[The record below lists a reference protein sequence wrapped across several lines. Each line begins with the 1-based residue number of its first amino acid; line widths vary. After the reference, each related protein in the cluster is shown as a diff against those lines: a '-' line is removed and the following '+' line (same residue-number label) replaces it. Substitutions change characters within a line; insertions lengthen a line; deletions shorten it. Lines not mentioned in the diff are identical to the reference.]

1 MQNVGVEY
9 LLARTIAQELLL
21 RGLYAKWAVES
32 PHPRKANRG
41 MLDGMV
47 ATMWAVQP
55 PKDDDERRLYQSIE
69 ICLREFRDQVDIRLK
84 GEGFLE

>member
-1 MQNVGVEY
+1 MQNISVEY

-32 PHPRKANRG
+32 PHPRESNRK

-47 ATMWAVQP
+47 ATMWAVEP

-69 ICLREFRDQVDIRLK
+69 ACLQEFRDQVDTRLK
-84 GEGFLE
+84 GEGFPE